1 MQRRKILGLTA
12 LFGLVTTPAHALE
25 AWTSYEV
32 RMPFDDAASP
42 GPHWVKL
49 ANDLRYGPNY
59 PGIGQVLVRVGPVWE
74 VNPALTVATHFTTN
88 TERQWQK
95 PFSQEL
101 RLELEPTVR
110 WRWGDVRASDRLR
123 LERRMFFTESRWR
136 LRNRVQ
142 LNYQPDS
149 WSWAPFLWNEVFLE
163 DGVFNQ
169 NRASVGV
176 SLPVGTQA
184 SFRVGYL
191 LRSREGN
198 TSWDHTHA
206 LSMGFTFSP
215 AVDPLIDDGPGI

>member
-1 MQRRKILGLTA
+1 MQKRKLLGLMA
-12 LFGLVTTPAHALE
+12 LSCLMATPAHALE

-74 VNPALTVATHFTTN
+74 VHPALTVATHFTTN
-88 TERQWQK
+88 AERQWQK

-101 RLELEPTVR
+101 RLELEPTAR

-142 LNYQPDS
+142 FNYQPDS
-149 WSWAPFLWNEVFLE
+149 WSWAPFIWNEVFLE
-163 DGVFNQ
+163 DGAFNQ

-176 SLPVGTQA
+176 SLPVGKQA
-184 SFRVGYL
+184 SFRIGYL
-191 LRSREGN
+191 LRSREG
-198 TSWDHTHA
+198 SADWDHTHA

-215 AVDPLIDDGPGI
+215 VVDPLIDDGPGI